1 MRSFIFY
8 VCGLCYLTALPAFAE
23 QLPANPWLHSET
35 GEVKLRSN
43 TDASAGTTASS
54 AARLTQSINEQF
66 DNSQTQLMQIIN
78 DSLPEPER
86 HTSAS
91 QQMNLPSWQELMPQ
105 VNIDSM
111 LPKSSGN
118 TAKATQQTSSPV
130 KSFSSGTDELARTLA
145 DIERHYSKAKRTSN
159 AYYNQAKSGI
169 KKLENEA
176 ENSVNQ
182 LQKVLKK

>member
-8 VCGLCYLTALPAFAE
+8 ALGFCCLAALPAFAQ
-23 QLPANPWLHSET
+23 QLPTNPWLHSET
-35 GEVKLRSN
+35 GGVKLRSN
-43 TDASAGTTASS
+43 NGASADNTA
-54 AARLTQSINEQF
+54 AQTARLTQSINEQF

-78 DSLPEPER
+78 ESLPEQER
-86 HTSAS
+86 RPSAS

-105 VNIDSM
+105 IDINAM

-118 TAKATQQTSSPV
+118 IAKATQPASSPA

-145 DIERHYSKAKRTSN
+145 DIERKYNKAKRTSN
-159 AYYNQAKSGI
+159 AYYNQAKNGI

-182 LQKVLKK
+182 IQKMLKQ